1 MKHEPLIFF
10 HLKLVAKISLALGA
24 IAMIAL
30 VIALTMV
37 TDQSGETYSAIVQ
50 VQHLK
55 SENLGKVM
63 LVAGLLLLAIT
74 GLVTWLIALYS
85 SFRIAGPLYRFSQNL
100 RLAAADESAPLIDL
114 REGDSLRTESEM
126 IKQTVA
132 AVRAHHAAAAAAAR
146 QARDAVASG
155 DEAGYAR
162 SVARLGMLDEKV
174 RF

>member
-132 AVRAHHAAAAAAAR
+132 AVRAHHAEVAAAAR
-146 QARDAVASG
+146 QACDAIASG

-162 SVARLGMLDEKV
+162 SVAQLRTLDEKV

>member
-1 MKHEPLIFF
+1 MKQEPLIFF

-24 IAMIAL
+24 IAMVAL

-37 TDQSGETYSAIVQ
+37 TDQSGDTYSAIVQ

-63 LVAGLLLLAIT
+63 LLAGLLLVTIT

-100 RLAAADESAPLIDL
+100 RLAATDESAPLIDL
-114 REGDSLRTESEM
+114 RAGDSLRTESEM
-126 IKQTVA
+126 IKQTVG
-132 AVRAHHAAAAAAAR
+132 AVRAHHAEAASAMG
-146 QARDAVASG
+146 QAREAIASG
-155 DEAGYAR
+155 DEVAYAR
-162 SVARLGMLDEKV
+162 SVAHLRMLDEKV